1 MDRTRPYRQELPQA
15 EALELLTAERRWR
28 DAMAAVAERREEL
41 RATIARL
48 EERGFTRAAIAR
60 TLRVAR
66 QRVQELM
73 G

>member
-1 MDRTRPYRQELPQA
+1 
-15 EALELLTAERRWR
+15 
-28 DAMAAVAERREEL
+28 MAAVAERREEL